1 MTKITKATLEDLDS
15 LALLFDAYRVWY
27 RKPSD
32 LDGSRRFLRERL
44 SKADSEI
51 FLAWRDEIPVGFTQ
65 LFPSFSS
72 TRLQRLWILN
82 DLFVH
87 PNYRGQGIS
96 KSLIAAAKELSHKT
110 EACGILLETETN
122 NDIGNQLYPSMG
134 FSLEE
139 NNFYFWVDK
148 TAES

>member
-1 MTKITKATLEDLDS
+1 MTRITKATLEHLDS
-15 LALLFDAYRVWY
+15 LALLFDDYRVWY

-51 FLAWRDEIPVGFTQ
+51 FLACRDEILVGFTQ
-65 LFPSFSS
+65 LYPSFSS

-87 PNYRGQGIS
+87 PDYRGLGIS
-96 KSLIAAAKELSHKT
+96 KSLIATAKELSHKT
-110 EACGILLETETN
+110 AACGILLETETN
-122 NDIGNQLYPSMG
+122 NEIGNQLYPSMG
-134 FSLEE
+134 FALEE

-148 TAES
+148 RI